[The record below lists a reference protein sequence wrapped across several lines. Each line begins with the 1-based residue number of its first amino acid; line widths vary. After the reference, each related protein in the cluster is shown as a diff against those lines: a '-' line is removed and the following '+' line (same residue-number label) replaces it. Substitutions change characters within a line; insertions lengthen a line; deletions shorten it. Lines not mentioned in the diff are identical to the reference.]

1 MKKSFNKKKL
11 LRYILLV
18 FIIVILVDVLISEL
32 TPLSAAESYG
42 KNEFVNREQ
51 LYGTDF
57 QSEDLEINGKKYFIY
72 TTLDN
77 SASNGEKNQ
86 FVITVGEVTGI
97 RNNRYTIKSFEPQ
110 ETENCLSNEYINVYD
125 SPQYEI
131 KKGSKYFGS
140 IYVGTVPIDCKSV
153 TIQGKQAT
161 LVEQSFNLNGNN
173 ADFYL
178 YYCAVSENTYPD
190 SVSVV
195 CEKEDGSKINIETE
209 KY

>member
-1 MKKSFNKKKL
+1 MKKSLSKKK
-11 LRYILLV
+11 ILLWALL
-18 FIIVILVDVLISEL
+18 ILLIVILADILISEL
-32 TPLSAAESYG
+32 TPMSAAESYG
-42 KNEFVNREQ
+42 GNEFANREQ
-51 LYGTDF
+51 LYGTGF

-77 SASNGEKNQ
+77 AISNNEENQ

-97 RNNRYTIKSFEPQ
+97 RKNRYTIKSFDPQ

-125 SPQYEI
+125 SPQYEV

-153 TIQGKQAT
+153 TIQGKKAT

-178 YYCAVSENTYPD
+178 YYCAVSESAYPD